1 MAAGLTQA
9 SSGHIFRSNVKALET
24 TARSSVRLAHAL
36 DSTISTL
43 VSKLSDPPFKNQ
55 QRILTWL
62 ATAIQDNAD
71 SIDVVATYVNT
82 NTTNIATNATA
93 IQDNA
98 DSIDVVALN
107 VATNAANIQ
116 NNADSIDQ
124 VRFLHGR

>member
-62 ATAIQDNAD
+62 ATAIQDNAQLAIFLATSLMQRRSD
-71 SIDVVATYVNT
+71 AKASEISAAEKNELCASMMTNQATLFDQKLALETIDCAKQRNH
-82 NTTNIATNATA
+82 
-93 IQDNA
+93 
-98 DSIDVVALN
+98 S
-107 VATNAANIQ
+107 
-116 NNADSIDQ
+116 
-124 VRFLHGR
+124 